1 MNQNLYQRIL
11 FATFLFFSFQAILIF
26 VEMPLYFQLFFMLL
40 TFGFAGSFFSLFLMK
55 PSSLNELSM
64 YKTLLIFLI
73 LWGLTF
79 IYQPNN
85 QYHNLVLE
93 FLFKTASFISFYK
106 NMEFILPQKVNL
118 GVSIVFYAFNHAM
131 NHFLLNN
138 LFTFSL
144 AFAIIRTLKPKNIK
158 QLAILMFLSIV
169 YESYWVYFDEKI
181 VNLLISVN
189 GPIKILFPF
198 RGGYSFI
205 AIFDIIVPGI
215 VLNFAL
221 NFDCFRLGVK
231 ERENL
236 VLLDEKNIIYF
247 NFIFCSYFVG
257 LLTLNSVIT
266 NTHKNQS
273 FLCYSLI
280 SCGLGFWFLG
290 SRRGE
295 MHQLR
300 NFEWGSEKNVSE
312 YSLKVGEINEKK

>member
-40 TFGFAGSFFSLFLMK
+40 TFSFATSFLSLFLMK
-55 PSSLNELSM
+55 SSSLNELSM
-64 YKTLLIFLI
+64 FKTLIIFII
-73 LWGLTF
+73 LWILTF
-79 IYQPNN
+79 IYQSNN

-106 NMEFILPQKVNL
+106 NMETILPKKVNL

-138 LFTFSL
+138 LFTFNL
-144 AFAIIRTLKPKNIK
+144 AFAIIRIFNPKNIK
-158 QLAILMFLSIV
+158 QLGFLMLLSIL
-169 YESYWVYFDEKI
+169 YESYWVYCDDKI

-231 ERENL
+231 ERENFMI
-236 VLLDEKNIIYF
+236 LDEKNIIYF

-273 FLCYSLI
+273 FLCYCLI
-280 SCGLGFWFLG
+280 SCGLGFWFLA

-295 MHQLR
+295 MHQLLS
-300 NFEWGSEKNVSE
+300 FEWKNEKKVSE
-312 YSLKVGEINEKK
+312 SLKSGEINEKK

>member
-11 FATFLFFSFQAILIF
+11 FATFFFSFQVILIF

-40 TFGFAGSFFSLFLMK
+40 TFGFSASFFSLFLMK
-55 PSSLNELSM
+55 SSSLNELSM
-64 YKTLLIFLI
+64 YKTLIIFLI
-73 LWGLTF
+73 LWILTF
-79 IYQPNN
+79 IYQSDN
-85 QYHNLVLE
+85 QYHNLVVE
-93 FLFKTASFISFYK
+93 FLLKTASFISFYK
-106 NMEFILPQKVNL
+106 NMETILPKKVNL

-138 LFTFSL
+138 LFTFNL
-144 AFAIIRTLKPKNIK
+144 AFAIIRILKPKNFK
-158 QLAILMFLSIV
+158 QLGILMLLSIF
-169 YESYWVYFDEKI
+169 YESYWVYFDDKI

-205 AIFDIIVPGI
+205 AIIDIIVPGI

-231 ERENL
+231 ERENFR
-236 VLLDEKNIIYF
+236 VLDEKNIIYF

-257 LLTLNSVIT
+257 LLILNSVIT

-273 FLCYSLI
+273 FLCYCLI
-280 SCGLGFWFLG
+280 SCGVGFLFLA

-295 MHQLR
+295 MHQLLD
-300 NFEWGSEKNVSE
+300 FEWRNEKNNSE
-312 YSLKVGEINEKK
+312 SLKGVEMIEKK